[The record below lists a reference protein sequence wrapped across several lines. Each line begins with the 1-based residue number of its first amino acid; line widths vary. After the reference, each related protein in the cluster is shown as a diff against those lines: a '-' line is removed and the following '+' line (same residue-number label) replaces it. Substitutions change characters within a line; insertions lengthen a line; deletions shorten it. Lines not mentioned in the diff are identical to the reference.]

1 MISPIGNKDLNY
13 IPSYDVSQQINDRRL
28 VEAEI
33 LTCINLF
40 QSSVA
45 FDWLQVTGFYL
56 KWNTGFIW
64 INLDIPFNS
73 FTTLYIS
80 YFRKHFVPKLRR
92 FLIMHIK
99 IWKIFK
105 KCFSQLHPAVQTY
118 RIQRK
123 IYCITQ

>member
-56 KWNTGFIW
+56 KWNTGLNW
-64 INLDIPFNS
+64 INWC
-73 FTTLYIS
+73 
-80 YFRKHFVPKLRR
+80 KEV
-92 FLIMHIK
+92 
-99 IWKIFK
+99 
-105 KCFSQLHPAVQTY
+105 
-118 RIQRK
+118 
-123 IYCITQ
+123 